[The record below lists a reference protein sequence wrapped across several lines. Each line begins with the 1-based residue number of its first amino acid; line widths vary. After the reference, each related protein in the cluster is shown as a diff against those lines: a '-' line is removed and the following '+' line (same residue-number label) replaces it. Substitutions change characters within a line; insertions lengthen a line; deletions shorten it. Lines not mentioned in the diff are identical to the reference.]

1 MVLSRYSIDFLI
13 SMKAGRF
20 LVLVQGNTEDVI
32 VRICVIPRLI
42 IIISPLF
49 VFHKILLQE
58 IQR

>member
-1 MVLSRYSIDFLI
+1 
-13 SMKAGRF
+13 MKAGRF